1 MRWFLP
7 KNDAFLEFFDQS
19 CANIM
24 VGVRLFREMLNDLSS
39 VKSKV
44 EEIKEIE
51 HEGDR
56 ITHLTLGKLN
66 TTFITPFDREDIH
79 TLIVRLDDILD
90 ATDAAASRML
100 IYRIEEANSYLVNLA
115 DLLVESVGL
124 VQQAVQALHDRK
136 RYAEALSASVE
147 INRVENEADAAQR
160 RGLVELFSD
169 ERDAIRIIK
178 LKEIYLLLE
187 EATDRCEDVADV
199 VETIIIKS

>member
-7 KNDAFLEFFDQS
+7 KNDAFLELFDQS
-19 CANIM
+19 CANIL
-24 VGVRLFREMLNDLSS
+24 VGVRLFREMLDDLSG
-39 VKSKV
+39 VAAKV

-56 ITHLTLGKLN
+56 ITHLTLDKLN

-90 ATDAAASRML
+90 ATDAAASRMA
-100 IYRIEEANSYLVNLA
+100 IYRIGAATSYLVNLA
-115 DLLVESVGL
+115 DLLVESVGY
-124 VQQAVQALHDRK
+124 VQQAVRALHDR
-136 RYAEALSASVE
+136 RRHAEALSASVE
-147 INRVENEADAAQR
+147 INRVENEADAEQR

-178 LKEIYLLLE
+178 LKELYMLLE
-187 EATDRCEDVADV
+187 EATDRCEDVANV